1 MQKRFSGFLMAWSLA
16 ATGSL
21 GAAEEPTGLPKGQE
35 LILEAASITG
45 CSDYLYSVPAG
56 RYPATQV
63 EWLRKVYRLRFG
75 DDFDYKVQFLE
86 IVPNPLSRAELTALL
101 DDRAFTAWAG
111 PQLIG
116 AIRALVDARTALRAA
131 AAQLPEPSASA
142 DFPRVFFEHPAVD
155 RYQKADRALG
165 QQLQTKFKVTETDV
179 APDCN

>member
-1 MQKRFSGFLMAWSLA
+1 MQKRFSRLLMAWSLA
-16 ATGSL
+16 AAGSL
-21 GAAEEPTGLPKGQE
+21 GAAEEPTGLPKDQQ

-56 RYPATQV
+56 RYPTTQM

-86 IVPNPLSRAELTALL
+86 IVPNSLSQAELTALL

-131 AAQLPEPSASA
+131 AAQLPEPNAAA
-142 DFPRVFFEHPAVD
+142 DYVRVFFEHPVVD

-165 QQLQTKFKVTETDV
+165 QQLKTKFKVTETDV